1 MTTTVLPFSLWTV
14 QGPEADLLAQAEL
27 PHLRAWLAQSQ
38 RTQVLV
44 DAEPDA
50 GRLATYT
57 PPHERVLAKVQGWS
71 FADGCLPWAA
81 HAAAAQGLDASKP
94 WAFVTLCNWHVS
106 NGQVTLG
113 DPAHLGIEAET
124 NQVLFNAMRT
134 FFAEDGIALHPHR
147 EGVWLAQSPLFD
159 NLPTASL
166 DRVIGRN
173 IDPWLVGHAVL
184 RRLQNEMQMLLYTHA
199 VNEGRALT
207 INSFWVHGAG
217 ALPQAMASNQSHVPD
232 AACVAALRA
241 AALQQDLV
249 GWLEAWQ
256 AVDVE
261 VIQPLLQ
268 TLQTPTPQTQ
278 TQLVLCGDH
287 VAHVYEAMA
296 PTWWQSLMHK
306 FKKMSMN
313 QVIGVSS

>member
-1 MTTTVLPFSLWTV
+1 MTTTVLPFSLWTM

-38 RTQVLV
+38 RSQVLV
-44 DAEPDA
+44 DGEPAE

-57 PPHERVLAKVQGWS
+57 PPHERVLAKAQGWS

-81 HAAAAQGLDASKP
+81 QAAEAQVLDASAA

-113 DPAHLGIEAET
+113 DPAHLGIDAQT
-124 NQVLFNAMRT
+124 NQVLFNAMQP
-134 FFAEDGIALHPHR
+134 FFAEDGIALHSYR
-147 EGVWLAQSPLFD
+147 NGMWLAQSSWFE

-173 IDPWLVGHAVL
+173 IDPWLVGHTVL

-207 INSFWVHGAG
+207 INSLWWHGAG
-217 ALPQAMASNQSHVPD
+217 ALPTQKPSTASSPCHVPD
-232 AACVAALRA
+232 LPCVAALRT

-256 AVDVE
+256 KVDE
-261 VIQPLLQ
+261 QVIQPLLQ
-268 TLQTPTPQTQ
+268 TQPSHMS
-278 TQLVLCGDH
+278 LVLCGDH

-296 PTWWQSLMHK
+296 PSWWQSLMQK
-306 FKKMSMN
+306 FKTMSMN

>member
-1 MTTTVLPFSLWTV
+1 MTTTVIPFSLWTV

-38 RTQVLV
+38 RTQVV
-44 DAEPDA
+44 ADAEPTE
-50 GRLATYT
+50 GRLATFT
-57 PPHERVLAKVQGWS
+57 PPHERVLASAQGWPLV
-71 FADGCLPWAA
+71 DGCLPWAA
-81 HAAAAQGLDASKP
+81 QAAAAQGLDASKA

-113 DPAHLGIEAET
+113 DPAHLDIDANT
-124 NQVLFNAMRT
+124 NAVLFQAMHT
-134 FFAEDGIALHPHR
+134 FFAEDGMALHPYR
-147 EGVWLAQSPLFD
+147 NGVWLAQSELFE

-173 IDPWLVGHAVL
+173 IDPWLVGHPVL

-199 VNEGRALT
+199 VNDGRALT
-207 INSFWVHGAG
+207 INSLWWHGAG
-217 ALPQAMASNQSHVPD
+217 ALPTVMSATASGPCHVPD
-232 AACVAALRA
+232 ALCVAALRA

-256 AVDVE
+256 AVDAQ

-268 TLQTPTPQTQ
+268 TPAAHQS
-278 TQLVLCGDH
+278 LVLCGDS
-287 VAHVYEAMA
+287 VAHVHEAMV
-296 PTWWQSLMHK
+296 PSWWRSMMQKLK
-306 FKKMSMN
+306 PMSMN
-313 QVIGVSS
+313 QVIGVCP